1 MVRGDTGF
9 PGADAQDD
17 FLRARRKQTVRRLTR
32 GLGGG
37 DVDVILPFDEVV
49 AELGRTGERDLGL
62 QAVPLETI
70 VGTVDRGKEF
80 DRAFRPTSSQVR
92 GRWERMANAM
102 RRGESIPPVDLYR
115 VGEVHFVRDGHH
127 RVSVAGALGRRD
139 IDARVVEVLTRVG
152 ADRSLTLADLPV
164 KGHERLFRERVPLPP
179 TRAVKVRLSDPW
191 KYGALAE
198 GVEGWGFRVMQH
210 RGELMTREET
220 ANAWFEEEFVP
231 VVEMLREAGLVGRRE
246 TDADAYERLGG
257 VRYRLWRTMEWS
269 EEVIERLRR
278 EAE

>member
-1 MVRGDTGF
+1 MARGDTGF

-17 FLRARRKQTVRRLTR
+17 FLRARRRQTLRRLTR

-49 AELGRTGERDLGL
+49 AELGRVGEREVGL
-62 QAVPLETI
+62 QAVALDTI

-92 GRWERMANAM
+92 GRWERLANAM
-102 RRGESIPPVDLYR
+102 RRGESVPPVDLYR

-127 RVSVAGALGRRD
+127 RVSVARALGRRD

-152 ADRSLTLADLPV
+152 ADRSLTLADLPL
-164 KGHERLFRERVPLPP
+164 KGHERLFRERVPLAPQQ
-179 TRAVKVRLSDPW
+179 AVRVRLSDPW
-191 KYGALAE
+191 KYGEVAE
-198 GVEGWGFRVMQH
+198 GVEAWGFRAIQS
-210 RGELMTREET
+210 RGELLSREEV
-220 ANAWFEEEFVP
+220 ARAWFEEEFVP
-231 VVEMLREAGLVGRRE
+231 VVEMLRDAGLVGRGE

-257 VRYRLWRTMEWS
+257 VRYRLWRTMDWN
-269 EEVIERLRR
+269 EEIVERLSR
-278 EAE
+278 ET